1 MPIPIYRPSVK
12 RKELDSV
19 LSTMVEDR
27 LGPGTVA
34 QELVKEVGAYL
45 ELETG
50 VALREYGRA
59 VETAIECLGI
69 ARGEKVLISPLAPS
83 IYMEVFLS
91 RGIEPVFV
99 DIDPDTGCTAV
110 EHIQNLADGAAKAVV
125 VTGTLGFIPDLEA
138 IAGLG
143 VPIIEDVT
151 QCIGANTGIRKCGTY
166 GSVVILGMEPED
178 IITSGGGALV
188 FARTKREAANLK
200 KITSIYPRTAFLQD
214 MNAALGVVQI
224 RSIENFIAQR
234 KEIAQVYVR
243 ALMRSRHRTLVQK
256 GEAENV
262 HYSFPVLLDSGVK
275 EVRQYAR
282 KRNVDTALAFEDTI
296 YGRFEVTD
304 QPCPHAQSIILRCV
318 LFPLYPT
325 LGRKHAG
332 EVEKVLS
339 TLP

>member
-1 MPIPIYRPSVK
+1 MSIPIFRPSVK

-27 LGPGTVA
+27 LGHGTVA
-34 QELVKEVGAYL
+34 QTLVKEVGMYL
-45 ELETG
+45 GLDTG
-50 VALREYGRA
+50 IALREYGRA
-59 VETAIECLGI
+59 IETAIECLEI
-69 ARGEKVLISPLAPS
+69 SRGEKIAISPLAPS
-83 IYMEVFLS
+83 IYMEVFFS

-99 DIDPDTGCTAV
+99 DIDPDSGCMATEQLQLLPNGPV
-110 EHIQNLADGAAKAVV
+110 KAIV

-138 IAGLG
+138 VAGLG

-151 QCIGANTGIRKCGTY
+151 QCIGANTGMRKCGSY

-188 FARTKREAANLK
+188 FARAKRETANLK
-200 KITSIYPRTAFLQD
+200 RISSIYPKTVFLQD
-214 MNAALGVVQI
+214 MNAALGIVQI
-224 RSIENFIAQR
+224 RSIEAFIAQR
-234 KEIAQVYVR
+234 KEIAQVYTR
-243 ALMRSRHRTLVQK
+243 ALMRSRHRTLVQI

-275 EVRQYAR
+275 DVRQYAR
-282 KRNVDTALAFEDTI
+282 KRNVDTTLAFEDSI
-296 YGRFEVTD
+296 YGKFEVTD
-304 QPCPHAQSIILRCV
+304 QPCPHAQSMILRCV
-318 LFPLYPT
+318 LFPLYPS